1 MKRFIVWNIILLP
14 TFFFGLYSVNAD
26 TVKPNFIQSIS
37 NYRFDTGYPVGYHTT
52 VVSSNGRCILQY
64 ETDNTLHD
72 YEFIYT
78 GSGSYSSM
86 IVVVDDNDFSS
97 SLNPL
102 IVSTTGRWNNPVT
115 DTHFTFSTDKKYIY
129 ISTENNCMSSDYID
143 WQGVVEP
150 EPEPEPE
157 PFTFD
162 DMIYVPED
170 STYNKC
176 YVVQNEGVI
185 RGYDIIP
192 ALSTNYNY
200 RDYYINS
207 SYIYKDGSGSWSQ
220 YSTLP
225 ICLDSEKLTND
236 FYYRLDF
243 DKICIIFITL
253 VLFGILLP
261 IKIFSKILLGKGG
274 L

>member
-14 TFFFGLYSVNAD
+14 AFFFGLCSVNASTSPELVYTIDNCFLYNTGNSVNFNSGAGYNVLVYSIPTNVELSFTFNGGDRLRVLVGTFND
-26 TVKPNFIQSIS
+26 TPNFQCSTTSLSSFETLLNISSPVVNNVYSITS
-37 NYRFDTGYPVGYHTT
+37 SYDYAFVYVGP
-52 VVSSNGRCILQY
+52 NGSI
-64 ETDNTLHD
+64 TW
-72 YEFIYT
+72 
-78 GSGSYSSM
+78 SGS
-86 IVVVDDNDFSS
+86 
-97 SLNPL
+97 
-102 IVSTTGRWNNPVT
+102 
-115 DTHFTFSTDKKYIY
+115 
-129 ISTENNCMSSDYID
+129 
-143 WQGVVEP
+143 VEP

-157 PFTFD
+157 PLTFD
-162 DMIYVPED
+162 DLIYVPED

-176 YVVQNEGVI
+176 YVVQSEGVI
-185 RGYDIIP
+185 RGYDVTP

-207 SYIYKDGSGSWSQ
+207 SYIYRDGSGSWSQ

-253 VLFGILLP
+253 ALFGILLP